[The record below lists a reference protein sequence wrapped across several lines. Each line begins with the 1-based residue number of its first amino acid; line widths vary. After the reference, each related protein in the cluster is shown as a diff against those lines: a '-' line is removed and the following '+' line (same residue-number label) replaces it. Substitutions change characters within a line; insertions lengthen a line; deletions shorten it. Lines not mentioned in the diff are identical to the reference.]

1 MSRICYKKATF
12 IVKATEKKH
21 LLYSKWLPRLRL
33 VAAFLM
39 LFYVLADVSVIEYFS
54 GNAALGIPAYNKVVV
69 LDSAPLPSANAGIK
83 KIQNSFNESHFKRT
97 HQSES
102 SSDDDD
108 CFLCCTHMILGCN
121 QMDVPA
127 SDLPVVAQKS
137 PAAFSREQRRSDSH
151 LPTFYRPPRI
161 I

>member
-1 MSRICYKKATF
+1 MRES
-12 IVKATEKKH
+12 EKKQ
-21 LLYSKWLPRLRL
+21 LLYSKWLPRVRA

-69 LDSAPLPSANAGIK
+69 LNSTPHATGGIK
-83 KIQNSFNESHFKRT
+83 EIQNSFNESRFKGT
-97 HQSES
+97 HQSEPS
-102 SSDDDD
+102 LDDDD

-127 SDLPVVAQKS
+127 SILPVVVRKN
-137 PAAFSREQRRSDSH
+137 PAVFSREQKHSNSH
-151 LPTFYRPPRI
+151 LPTFYRPPRFA
-161 I
+161 